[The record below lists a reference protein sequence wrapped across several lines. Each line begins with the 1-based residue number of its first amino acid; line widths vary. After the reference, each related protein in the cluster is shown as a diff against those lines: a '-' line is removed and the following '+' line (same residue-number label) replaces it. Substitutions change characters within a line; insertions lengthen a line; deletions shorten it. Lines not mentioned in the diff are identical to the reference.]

1 MTKNTL
7 NNVPKSQHGA
17 IALGAKLPSE
27 RSFGLLF
34 AVIFLLVAG
43 YAWHS
48 GSDSLRITIYL
59 VLAGAFLLFGLF
71 VPWLLTPLNKLWFQL
86 GLAMGRIVSPIVLGI
101 LFFIVITPVAIFM
114 RIIGR
119 DELKLKKQNVSSYWI
134 ERTPPGPEPESF
146 KDQF

>member
-1 MTKNTL
+1 MTKSTL
-7 NNVPKSQHGA
+7 NNAPKSHHGA

-34 AVIFLLVAG
+34 TVIFLL
-43 YAWHS
+43 S
-48 GSDSLRITIYL
+48 GL
-59 VLAGAFLLFGLF
+59 LA
-71 VPWLLTPLNKLWFQL
+71 PRLLTPLNKLWFQL
-86 GLAMGRIVSPIVLGI
+86 GLAMGRIVSPIVLGV